1 MGNHKDTDYRNR
13 WIEDKKL
20 AVRAIPLIFNLWVER
35 SVELLLFRK
44 RLVSLGPV
52 EILKFHDYGRQISH
66 KEFGIAETLPII
78 EALTVMDLCPSRIDI
93 GTLASE
99 WTEVNQ
105 GQLDLKEFLRDRLKE
120 HLKPGAVQFQPR
132 DVVLYGFGRIGR
144 IMARILINEEG
155 GGDALRLRAVV
166 SRKTDDLEKRANLLK
181 RDSVHG
187 SFRGNIRVLEKEGAI
202 LANGT
207 YIKFIQG
214 SAPDQ
219 IDYTAHGIDNA
230 LILDNTGVW
239 REREGLS
246 LHLKSP
252 GADRV
257 LLTAPGRGDVP
268 NIVYGINH
276 RDWDKKERIF
286 SAASCT
292 TNAIVPPLKVLNDRF
307 GIEYAHV
314 ETVHAYTN
322 DQNLL
327 DNFHPKKRRGRS
339 APLNMVLTETGA
351 ATAISK
357 ALPELTGK
365 VTGNAVRVPTP
376 DISLAILNLE
386 LKKAGTREE
395 INDALRMA
403 SLRGALVAQIDYTRD
418 QEVVSTDMVGNP
430 HAAIVDSLAT
440 ITHGNKATVYVWYDN
455 EFGYGMQ
462 VARLARIICG
472 VERLRYY

>member
-1 MGNHKDTDYRNR
+1 MGGNKNDDYLNR
-13 WIEDKKL
+13 WVEDKKL
-20 AVRAIPLIFNLWVER
+20 AVRSIPLIYDLWVER

-66 KEFGIAETLPII
+66 KEFGITETLPII
-78 EALTVMDLCPSRIDI
+78 EALSVMDLCPSRIDI

-99 WTEVNQ
+99 WTEADQ
-105 GQLDLKEFLRDRLKE
+105 SKLDLKEFLRDKLKE
-120 HLKPGAVQFQPR
+120 HLKPGAGKFEPR

-144 IMARILINEEG
+144 IMARILINEQG

-187 SFRGNIRVLEKEGAI
+187 SFRGNIRVLPEEEGI

-207 YIKFIQG
+207 LIKFIKA

-219 IDYTAHGIDNA
+219 IDYTAHGIETA

-239 REREGLS
+239 RDREGLS
-246 LHLKSP
+246 LHLKAQ
-252 GADRV
+252 GAERV

-276 RDWDKKERIF
+276 RGWAEEERIF

-292 TNAIVPPLKVLNDRF
+292 TNAIVPPLKVLNDTF

-339 APLNMVLTETGA
+339 APLNMVITETGA

-357 ALPELTGK
+357 ALPELSGK
-365 VTGNAVRVPTP
+365 VTGSAVRVPTP
-376 DISLAILNLE
+376 NVSLAILDLD
-386 LKKAGTREE
+386 LKKQASRDE
-395 INDALRMA
+395 INEALRLA
-403 SLRGALVAQIDYTRD
+403 SLKGPLVAQIDFTRD

-430 HAAIVDSLAT
+430 HPAIVDSLAT
-440 ITHGNKATVYVWYDN
+440 ITHGNKATVYVWY
-455 EFGYGMQ
+455 
-462 VARLARIICG
+462 
-472 VERLRYY
+472 